1 MKFRITMKDPDGVSD
16 GITEA
21 VESSLVGLKL
31 TSDELKHLQ
40 ELRQEEITDRLEKW
54 FEYGEYLEV
63 EIDLDAGT
71 ATVVENK

>member
-1 MKFRITMKDPDGVSD
+1 MKFRITMKDPDGVYD